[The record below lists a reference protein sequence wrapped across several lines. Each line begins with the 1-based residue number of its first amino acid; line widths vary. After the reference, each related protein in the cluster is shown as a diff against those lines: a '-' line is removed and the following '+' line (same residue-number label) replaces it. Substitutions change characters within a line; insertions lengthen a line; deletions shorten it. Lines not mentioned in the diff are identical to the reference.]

1 MTPSIQHNY
10 NEQSMH
16 CPPALVSSAPPQ
28 WPVHLTRSSEGGWCW
43 WRDAVLRSAGFPAE
57 MILSLSDA
65 PLAACARQLTAARA
79 ALEQACQEA
88 LAHVSQRV
96 AQQRAG
102 AADAEQLR
110 ALGRAN
116 KVLRRR
122 EPASFL
128 LDLLPRD
135 LYERVCLR
143 AAEHGEMSAGFV
155 QQYAA
160 ALERQSKALAAVAA
174 DPLFRQAV
182 TWQNHAAIDMVLD
195 PLMRQDSMPGSKRKQ
210 REALVAN
217 YLQRYSLKND
227 TIGFFGPMAWVR
239 VGEAASQFEAGQN
252 FIRRR
257 TVRFEDWAVSTLAER
272 FAAQDDVLPSLIP
285 RRHPFIRL
293 EGRQIVLPGGARVE
307 LPQPQ
312 FLVLAACDGVRTVG
326 AIVRGLLANPFSP
339 FAGEA
344 QIHALVRQL
353 EREERIALTFPVSSC
368 SPQPE
373 LGLRQHL
380 QQIENSTARE
390 RTTQQLDRL
399 VAARDDIAHAA
410 GDETLLKTRMAAL
423 DAVFLEL
430 TGAAGRR
437 RPGEVYGGRA
447 LVYEDCHRDTTLA
460 LSAQAI
466 EELRRPLD
474 LIVTSARWL
483 TCEAANS
490 FHGEFLALFE
500 QMACAGGV
508 DKVPFC
514 DLWLQIQTLLF
525 NDHAP
530 IAVLAATLRERWQ
543 ALLQPYLASG
553 ERQVSLRSQDI
564 AKEVKA
570 AFPSSCAGWNLAR
583 YQCPDLMFCAP
594 DAAALL
600 AGDFLAVMGE
610 VHLGGNTVVTNLF
623 VSQHPDEAALLD
635 AMRSD
640 LGHPYVLPKLSP
652 AASNTPIR
660 TQWIDDP
667 QGSTEVL
674 FSSGLVPANSATA
687 VPISELLVEL
697 VDGRLM
703 ARRIGHDWQA
713 ELLDVLGDFLSLSV
727 MNRFGLLKK
736 GARTPRI
743 TIDKLVVQREAWQF
757 ARADIAAILDDDEAR
772 SFLAMQSWA
781 DSHQMPH
788 AVFAKVPW
796 EDKPFFVDFTSP
808 VFVRQFAKQIR
819 RAEELGRDAG
829 ETVALSEMLPAFE
842 HLWLNDGSQR
852 MFTSELRI
860 VCMHK
865 DDVCHA

>member
-1 MTPSIQHNY
+1 MTLPIQHNSSD
-10 NEQSMH
+10 ESAH
-16 CPPALVSSAPPQ
+16 RTSASIPPAPAQ
-28 WPVHLTRSSEGGWCW
+28 WPVHLTQISEAGWCW
-43 WRDAVLRSAGFPAE
+43 WRDAVLRSAGFPSD
-57 MILSLSDA
+57 MIHALSDA
-65 PLAACARQLTAARA
+65 ALAAYARRLTTAHT
-79 ALEQACQEA
+79 A
-88 LAHVSQRV
+88 LAQVCQQALAYVSQQV
-96 AQQRAG
+96 SQQRTG
-102 AADAEQLR
+102 TADAELLR

-122 EPASFL
+122 EAAPFL
-128 LDLLPRD
+128 VDLLPRD
-135 LYERVCLR
+135 LYEQVCVR
-143 AAEHGEMSAGFV
+143 AAEYREMSAGFA

-160 ALERQSKALAAVAA
+160 ALERQSRALATVAA

-195 PLMRQDSMPGSKRKQ
+195 PLTRQDSMSGSKRKQ
-210 REALVAN
+210 REALVTN

-239 VGEAASQFEAGQN
+239 VGEAASHFGAGEDLV
-252 FIRRR
+252 RRR
-257 TVRFEDWAVSTLAER
+257 TVRFEDWAISTLAER
-272 FAAQDDVLPSLIP
+272 FAAQEDVLPSLVP

-312 FLVLAACDGVRTVG
+312 CLILAACDGMRTVG

-339 FAGEA
+339 FAREDE
-344 QIHALVRQL
+344 ILALVRRL
-353 EREERIALTFPVSSC
+353 EQEERIALTFPVSSC
-368 SPQPE
+368 SPLPE

-380 QQIENSTARE
+380 QQIEDETARE
-390 RTTQQLDRL
+390 RTTRQLDRL
-399 VAARDDIAHAA
+399 VAARDDIAGAA
-410 GDETLLKTRMAAL
+410 GDETRLKTCMANL

-430 TGAAGRR
+430 TGLAGRR

-466 EELRRPLD
+466 DELRRPLD
-474 LIVTSARWL
+474 LIVTSARWF
-483 TCEAANS
+483 TCEAARS
-490 FHGEFLALFE
+490 FHGEFEALVD
-500 QMACAGGV
+500 QIARATGV
-508 DKVPFC
+508 GTVPFC
-514 DLWLQIQTLLF
+514 DFWLQAQTMLF
-525 NDHAP
+525 DDHAP
-530 IAVLAATLRERWQ
+530 IAILASTLRERWQ
-543 ALLQPYLASG
+543 TLLQAYLVSG
-553 ERQVSLRSQDI
+553 KRQVSLRSEDI
-564 AKEVKA
+564 VRDVQA
-570 AFPSSCAGWNLAR
+570 AFPSSCAGWTLAR

-594 DAAALL
+594 DATALL

-623 VSQHPDEAALLD
+623 VSQHPDQAALLD

-640 LGHPYVLPKLSP
+640 LGHPYVLSKLSP
-652 AASNTPIR
+652 AASATPIR
-660 TQWIDDP
+660 TQWVDDP
-667 QGSTEVL
+667 HGSTEVL

-687 VPISELLVEL
+687 IPISELEVVL

-703 ARRIGHDWQA
+703 ARRIGHEWQA
-713 ELLDVLGDFLSLSV
+713 ELLDVLGDFLTLSV

-736 GARTPRI
+736 SAHTPRI

-757 ARADIAAILDDDEAR
+757 ARADVSAILDDDEAR
-772 SFLAMQSWA
+772 SYVAMQAWA
-781 DSHQMPH
+781 DRHQMPH

-808 VFVRQFAKQIR
+808 VFVRQFAKQIH

-842 HLWLNDGSQR
+842 QLWLNDSRQR

-865 DDVCHA
+865 DDVTHA